1 MSEET
6 TTNYISLNKAK
17 TLLKLS
23 ENTDY
28 DDVLLGIIFDA
39 NQEIDNVLLPFAD
52 KIPIPEGDE
61 LFSKGDKLVL
71 SYVRVLWATQQF
83 QLDLKKEYQ
92 EIYNEKRKT
101 LIETLKANRTNRTKR
116 ATVGTEYRTRRM
128 FSQIKRY

>member
-1 MSEET
+1 MSQDT
-6 TTNYISLNKAK
+6 TSYLSLNEAK
-17 TLLKLS
+17 ILLKLGD
-23 ENTDY
+23 NY
-28 DDVLLGIIFDA
+28 DNEDVLQGIVFDA

-52 KIPIPEGDE
+52 EIPIPDGDE
-61 LFSKGDKLVL
+61 LFTKGNKLVL
-71 SYVRVLWATQQF
+71 SYVKMLWATNTF

-101 LIETLKANRTNRTKR
+101 LIETLKANRTTRTKR